1 MNSDKSLCD
10 PIGDRKMHGLPE
22 CQKQEKSP
30 TNKGKDFQNY
40 VTRKRPPSPIQWLE
54 LKNMSTKQV
63 LGFQIFKAL
72 HRIVVLS

>member
-10 PIGDRKMHGLPE
+10 PVGDRKMHGLLE
-22 CQKQEKSP
+22 CKKQEKSP
-30 TNKGKDFQNY
+30 INMGKDFQTY
-40 VTRKRPPSPIQWLE
+40 VTKKRPPSPIKCLQS
-54 LKNMSTKQV
+54 KNMSKKRV